1 MFCVKTWWQSQ
12 KLLPPPHY
20 LTHFQ
25 EATNLT
31 THKTWIA
38 ALTIILIAVIASTA
52 TYVIWQQ
59 QSTASTQP
67 RVLYQILP
75 FNTLS
80 EGAFEGTTTFSELVQ
95 HGDFGIGTLD
105 GLNGEMIALDGTF
118 YQVPITG
125 IPREIGPD
133 ELTPYATVT
142 FFNTTQTL
150 QVTST
155 LTHQELISTI
165 NQSLPDP
172 DAIYAIKIHGTF
184 SFAQTRS
191 PAMQEKPYPNLT
203 QALVGQAVFNLTDV
217 TGTAVGFYFPNTM
230 SGVDY
235 AGYHLHFI
243 TDDHTAGGH
252 LLDCVVQ
259 SATIELDQIR
269 SYTLI
274 IP

>member
-1 MFCVKTWWQSQ
+1 V
-12 KLLPPPHY
+12 
-20 LTHFQ
+20 
-25 EATNLT
+25 A
-31 THKTWIA
+31 THKIWLT
-38 ALTIILIAVIASTA
+38 ALTIILITLIASTA
-52 TYVIWQQ
+52 AYAIWQQ
-59 QSTASTQP
+59 QPTASTHSG
-67 RVLYQILP
+67 VLYQILP
-75 FNTLS
+75 FNTFS
-80 EGAFEGTTTFSELVQ
+80 EGNFGGTTTFAELAQ

-125 IPREIGPD
+125 IPRKISPN

-150 QVTST
+150 QITNS
-155 LTHQELISTI
+155 LTYQELVSTI
-165 NQSLPDP
+165 NQSLPDFNS
-172 DAIYAIKIHGTF
+172 IYAIKIHGIF

-203 QALVGQAVFNLTDV
+203 QALVNQAVFNLTDV
-217 TGTAVGFYFPNTM
+217 SGTAVGFYFPSSMN
-230 SGVDY
+230 GIDY

-243 TDDHTAGGH
+243 TDDLTAGGH
-252 LLDCVVQ
+252 LLDCTIQ
-259 SATIELDQIR
+259 NATIDIDQIR